1 MTPYLHGRARLTLI
15 LLLGAGIAGCGSAGG
30 GHGGGAAVSPPVAAP
45 PSHPSPAS
53 PARSAASPGPHT
65 PVWLDTVKMITNEDG
80 WALLWTSNPAG
91 HASLEPARTTDG
103 GRTWAL
109 TTPPTTAKVSSS
121 QVLLDATSID
131 QAWIASAATDG
142 HTTAVFGTT
151 DGGRTWRQS
160 AAIPGAQP
168 VALDVAGTDGWL
180 LESLGAAMGS
190 NPVQLFRSTD
200 GGLRWS
206 AEARS
211 ALGSQP
217 EVGGIPAGCDKS
229 GMSFGGRGAGW
240 ITGFCNSL
248 SGAVLESADAGQHW
262 KPSALPLPQ
271 HACESGG
278 CEVPAPQFA
287 GNTTFLQ
294 VNNYPSA
301 AHLLVSTDS
310 GSTWKVERLPA
321 SAGPYPRTQWFSP
334 ADGITIAAGSQ
345 ESVGTHSFVTTD
357 GGTNWTAVPLSRPFG
372 QAGASFD
379 FVSTGTGVAWLPDS
393 GTGGPPPAMYRTT
406 NSGRS
411 WASFTPSLG

>member
-1 MTPYLHGRARLTLI
+1 
-15 LLLGAGIAGCGSAGG
+15 
-30 GHGGGAAVSPPVAAP
+30 
-45 PSHPSPAS
+45 
-53 PARSAASPGPHT
+53 
-65 PVWLDTVKMITNEDG
+65 
-80 WALLWTSNPAG
+80 
-91 HASLEPARTTDG
+91 
-103 GRTWAL
+103 
-109 TTPPTTAKVSSS
+109 
-121 QVLLDATSID
+121 
-131 QAWIASAATDG
+131 
-142 HTTAVFGTT
+142 
-151 DGGRTWRQS
+151 
-160 AAIPGAQP
+160 
-168 VALDVAGTDGWL
+168 
-180 LESLGAAMGS
+180 
-190 NPVQLFRSTD
+190 
-200 GGLRWS
+200 
-206 AEARS
+206 
-211 ALGSQP
+211 
-217 EVGGIPAGCDKS
+217 
-229 GMSFGGRGAGW
+229 MSFGGRGAGW

-310 GSTWKVERLPA
+310 GNTWKVERLPA

-357 GGTNWTAVPLSRPFG
+357 GGANWTAVPLSRPFG

-379 FVSTGTGVAWLPDS
+379 FVSTGTGVAWLPDTS
-393 GTGGPPPAMYRTT
+393 TAGPPPAMYRTT